1 MAFALN
7 NGVRLHWRI
16 DGAADKPVLVL
27 LNSIGTDI
35 ALYDAAV
42 PYLIKDFRL
51 LRIDARGHGASDAT
65 DGDYSLDLLADDV
78 LAVMDEAGVE
88 TAAVCGTSMGG
99 MVAMTLALK
108 APCRVTALV
117 LACTSA
123 AIDPAIWAARG
134 AAVRDGGTA
143 AIADMAMIRFFSDS
157 FRDKHPEAVETVRA
171 NLLAQNAHGYAA
183 CAAAIRDMDLA
194 SAIPGIAVPTLVI
207 GGSKD
212 IALPFVGHGDV
223 IAAAI
228 VGAHVTLLDTAHLP
242 SIEAPASFAAAV
254 RGFMAQVR
262 DGTAKADANTLLF
275 EEGLKNRRKVLGDAW
290 VDKSL
295 AGRTP
300 FNADY
305 QAMITRYAWN
315 EVWGRP
321 GLDHRTRRLLVVAI
335 CASLGRWEEFRLHVK
350 SALEQDGFT
359 QDELK
364 EVLMQTAIYAGVPA
378 ANTGFNEAA
387 EIIRNLEP

>member
-1 MAFALN
+1 M
-7 NGVRLHWRI
+7 
-16 DGAADKPVLVL
+16 
-27 LNSIGTDI
+27 
-35 ALYDAAV
+35 
-42 PYLIKDFRL
+42 
-51 LRIDARGHGASDAT
+51 
-65 DGDYSLDLLADDV
+65 
-78 LAVMDEAGVE
+78 
-88 TAAVCGTSMGG
+88 
-99 MVAMTLALK
+99 
-108 APCRVTALV
+108 
-117 LACTSA
+117 
-123 AIDPAIWAARG
+123 
-134 AAVRDGGTA
+134 
-143 AIADMAMIRFFSDS
+143 
-157 FRDKHPEAVETVRA
+157 PE
-171 NLLAQNAHGYAA
+171 
-183 CAAAIRDMDLA
+183 
-194 SAIPGIAVPTLVI
+194 
-207 GGSKD
+207 
-212 IALPFVGHGDV
+212 
-223 IAAAI
+223 
-228 VGAHVTLLDTAHLP
+228 
-242 SIEAPASFAAAV
+242 ASFAAAV

-262 DGTAKADANTLLF
+262 DGTANTDANTLLF
-275 EEGLKNRRKVLGDAW
+275 EGGLKNRRKVLGDAW

-387 EIIRNLEP
+387 EIIRNLAP